1 MKDVTDTM
9 EILAKTAFAFYA
21 LIICGGSIMAVGST
35 SLIRSLVGLIAV
47 MIAIAG
53 MYLLLA
59 APFIAFMQILIY
71 VGGISVLIFFA
82 IMLTRA
88 SRDGDEA
95 RGGRSLR
102 NGIHALL
109 AMLIPAAVLSVVICR
124 NPEKGLVV
132 PVEVET
138 ASLGKGMLGV
148 YLLPFEIIS
157 VILFAAMAGAVLAA
171 WQKRGKQ

>member
-1 MKDVTDTM
+1 MTDTM

-21 LIICGGSIMAVGST
+21 LIICGGSIMAVISK
-35 SLIRSLVGLIAV
+35 SLVRALVGLIAV
-47 MIAIAG
+47 MIALAG

-88 SRDGDEA
+88 SPDGDEA
-95 RGGRSLR
+95 QGRSLKK
-102 NGIHALL
+102 GILALL
-109 AMLIPAAVLSVVICR
+109 AMLIPAAVLSVIIVR
-124 NPEKGLVV
+124 NPEKGLAV

-138 ASLGKGMLGV
+138 AALGKGMLGV

-157 VILFAAMAGAVLAA
+157 VILFAAMAGAVLVA
-171 WQKRGKQ
+171 WQKRGKR